1 MQPTVRIITVNAIL
15 VLTNGFAALR
25 AYQNI
30 YVLFNAEKKKKE
42 NFFNK
47 TSKFKKSKTCKN
59 LVGLMIKTVVFLIL
73 EFIVTTKR
81 KKKL

>member
-1 MQPTVRIITVNAIL
+1 MVRIITVNAIL

-30 YVLFNAEKKKKE
+30 HVLFNAEKKREKKRK
-42 NFFNK
+42 NFNK

-59 LVGLMIKTVVFLIL
+59 LVGLMIKTVVF
-73 EFIVTTKR
+73 
-81 KKKL
+81 

>member
-1 MQPTVRIITVNAIL
+1 MVRIIIVNAIL
-15 VLTNGFAALR
+15 VLMNGFAALR

-30 YVLFNAEKKKKE
+30 HELFNAEKKRKKKE

-59 LVGLMIKTVVFLIL
+59 LVGLMIKTVVF
-73 EFIVTTKR
+73 
-81 KKKL
+81 

>member
-1 MQPTVRIITVNAIL
+1 MQPMVRIITVNAIL

-25 AYQNI
+25 ADQNI
-30 YVLFNAEKKKKE
+30 HVLFNAEKKREKKKRK
-42 NFFNK
+42 FFSK

-73 EFIVTTKR
+73 EFIVITK
-81 KKKL
+81 

>member
-1 MQPTVRIITVNAIL
+1 MVSIITANAIL

-30 YVLFNAEKKKKE
+30 YVLSNAEKIRKKKKI
-42 NFFNK
+42 FFNK

-59 LVGLMIKTVVFLIL
+59 LVGLMIKTVVF
-73 EFIVTTKR
+73 
-81 KKKL
+81 